1 MSSADREGRDKMA
14 WVRARVPQL
23 ALEAASV
30 IFAVL
35 VALAVDEWRGERANH
50 EIANR
55 ALTGI
60 AKEIEVNQRE
70 LRGTH
75 EENEDFL
82 ARLDSAISANATG
95 ASAGFQYALLSASA
109 WETAQITR
117 ATSYVDYDLVQ
128 SLARTYELQS
138 LFIENQRVM
147 VDLIAG
153 GRLGADAANPSPTNL
168 TSRLRVVLQLGEG
181 LQDSYDE
188 ALRNIGSNGEVPPP
202 GGAP

>member
-1 MSSADREGRDKMA
+1 MR
-14 WVRARVPQL
+14 WVRARLPQM

-35 VALAVDEWRGERANH
+35 VALAVDEWRGERANQ
-50 EIANR
+50 EIAIR

-60 AKEIEVNQRE
+60 EKEIEVNLDE

-75 EENEDFL
+75 DENGRFL
-82 ARLDSAISANATG
+82 ARLDSAISAEAG
-95 ASAGFQYALLSASA
+95 EASAGFEYALLSASA

-128 SLARTYELQS
+128 RLARTYELQS

-153 GRLGADAANPSPTNL
+153 GRLSAVPTNASPTTL
-168 TSRLRVVLQLGEG
+168 SSRLRVILQLGDG

-188 ALRNIGSNGEVPPP
+188 ALEAIRSNADMPPP

>member
-1 MSSADREGRDKMA
+1 MG
-14 WVRARVPQL
+14 WVRARIPQL

-50 EIANR
+50 EIAIR

-60 AKEIEVNQRE
+60 ANEIEVNRDE

-75 EENEDFL
+75 EENGNFL
-82 ARLDSAISANATG
+82 ARLDSALSSGATA
-95 ASAGFQYALLSASA
+95 ASAGFEYALLSASA

-128 SLARTYELQS
+128 RLARTYELQS

-147 VDLIAG
+147 VDVIAG
-153 GRLGADAANPSPTNL
+153 GRQATVPSDGSPTAL
-168 TSRLRVVLQLGEG
+168 TSRLRVILQLGDG

-188 ALRNIGSNGEVPPP
+188 ALQAIRSVGDLPPP
-202 GGAP
+202 GRAR